1 MPIPERDWK
10 VFKQVRERALQRFC
24 EGVLAEAVAACTRP
38 GLSAHQRY
46 GDLYGLIQDRN
57 RTMALAFDEFRRST
71 ALGCIRLFR
80 TLDLLT
86 DDEIAQF
93 SEDTQDLTRPRN
105 L

>member
-1 MPIPERDWK
+1 
-10 VFKQVRERALQRFC
+10 
-24 EGVLAEAVAACTRP
+24 
-38 GLSAHQRY
+38 
-46 GDLYGLIQDRN
+46 
-57 RTMALAFDEFRRST
+57 MALSFDEFRRST